1 MPKLNNNTPACSPP
15 STVCIEVDGTKAAHL
30 QQLSTMSVATLEL
43 LAELSRRPGVE
54 QKLQAKKM
62 LLKTFI

>member
-1 MPKLNNNTPACSPP
+1 
-15 STVCIEVDGTKAAHL
+15 VCIEVDGTKAAHL